1 MTLEQIRRGGK
12 ALAPK
17 LVAFLATGL
26 TASMLIAVLQWAG
39 GVLGWDLTISPT
51 LATMVVGGLSSV
63 AAYVQRD
70 DLLDLPPAQLASKV
84 VVFVLTSV
92 SAVTIVGVAAEFD
105 IDLAPATPVIG
116 AALTLIGAILGY
128 AKVDHVIAPEVIE
141 LDPSTMTRE
150 QWQAARAAAER
161 A

>member
-1 MTLEQIRRGGK
+1 MTLDKIRRRAR

-26 TASMLIAVLQWAG
+26 TASGLIAALQWAG
-39 GVLGWDLTISPT
+39 GVLDWDLTISPT
-51 LATMVVGGLSSV
+51 LATIVVGGLSSV

-70 DLLDLPPAQLASKV
+70 DLLELPPAQLASKV
-84 VVFVLTSV
+84 AVFMLTSL
-92 SAVTIVGVAAEFD
+92 SAVTIVTVAGEFG
-105 IDLAPATPVIG
+105 IDLSSASPAIG
-116 AALTLIGAILGY
+116 AALTLIGAALGY
-128 AKVDHVIAPEVIE
+128 AQSDHVIAPEVIE

-150 QWQAARAAAER
+150 EYQAARAAALG